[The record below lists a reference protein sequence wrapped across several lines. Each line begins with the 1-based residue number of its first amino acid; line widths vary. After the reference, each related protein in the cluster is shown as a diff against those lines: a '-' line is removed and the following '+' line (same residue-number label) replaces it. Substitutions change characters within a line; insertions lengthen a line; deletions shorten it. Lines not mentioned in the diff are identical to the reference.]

1 MIYDV
6 IIVGG
11 GASGLFSGALLSGL
25 KTLILEKENKVGKKL
40 LLTGAGQCNITNRM
54 DIKKFYENY
63 YEAKNFVKPILNS
76 FTNEDLINFFEN
88 KGLKLITRDDGK
100 VFPKSM
106 NAKDVVDLLL
116 EEIKQNKGEI
126 KLNQRVN
133 GIENQYIDKDFNIVA
148 EEEYENKEDYP
159 HMDIKKIFKI
169 YTNNNSY
176 MAKNIIISV
185 GGNSYQNTGSSGDGY
200 KILKKLD
207 LDIVDIKPALSPI
220 ILKNYEFKD
229 LSGLSFENAKISIYQ
244 NEKKQNEFCG
254 DLLFTHKGLSG
265 PVIINNSRYF
275 DSNMEIRINF
285 LGINENDF
293 RQDFIMKL
301 KDNPKKLI
309 KNILKEYDLSTRFV
323 DKIINSLNLFDT
335 TASNLKKEER
345 TKLIHN
351 IVNNS
356 QIINC
361 VQGYHL
367 AMVTYGGL
375 NKKEVN
381 KKTLECKNIS
391 NLYVIGETLDIDA
404 KTGGFNLQF
413 AFSSAYCAV
422 KNIKENIIK
431 KV

>member
-25 KTLILEKENKVGKKL
+25 KTLVLEKENKVGKKL

-63 YEAKNFVKPILNS
+63 YEAKNFVKPILNA
-76 FTNEDLINFFEN
+76 FTNENLIEYFERKN
-88 KGLKLITRDDGK
+88 LKTITRDDGK

-106 NAKDVVDLLL
+106 NAKDVVEVLL
-116 EEIKQNKGEI
+116 EEIRKNKGEI

-133 GIENQYIDKDFNIVA
+133 GIEEVYIDKDFNILD
-148 EEEYENKEDYP
+148 EEEYENKKDYP
-159 HMDIKKIFKI
+159 HVDIKKIFKI

-176 MAKNIIISV
+176 MAKNVIISV
-185 GGNSYQNTGSSGDGY
+185 GGNSYQNTGSCGDGY
-200 KILKKLD
+200 KILNKLD
-207 LDIVDIKPALSPI
+207 LDIVDIKPALSPV
-220 ILKNYEFKD
+220 ILRNYEFKD
-229 LSGLSFENAKISIYQ
+229 LSGLSFENAKIAIY
-244 NEKKQNEFCG
+244 EKDKKQKEFCG

-285 LGINENDF
+285 LGVNENIF
-293 RQDFIMKL
+293 RENFIIKL
-301 KDNPKKLI
+301 KNNPKKLI

-323 DKIINSLNLFDT
+323 DKIINSLNLFNK

-345 TKLIHN
+345 AKLIHSVVDN
-351 IVNNS
+351 H
-356 QIINC
+356 QIISS

-367 AMVTYGGL
+367 AMVTFGGL
-375 NKKEVN
+375 SRKEVN
-381 KKTLECKNIS
+381 KKTLECKKIS
-391 NLYVIGETLDIDA
+391 NLYVLGETLDIDA

-413 AFSSAYCAV
+413 AFSSAYVAV
-422 KNIKENIIK
+422 KNIKEKYN
-431 KV
+431 

>member
-40 LLTGAGQCNITNRM
+40 LLTGAGQCNITNKM

-88 KGLKLITRDDGK
+88 KGLKLITRDDKK

-106 NAKDVVDLLL
+106 NAKDVVDILQK
-116 EEIKQNKGEI
+116 EIKKNESKI
-126 KLNQRVN
+126 YLDQRVN
-133 GIENQYIDKDFNIVA
+133 KIEKKYIDKNINTLS
-148 EEEYENKEDYP
+148 EEEYNKKKESKN
-159 HMDIKKIFKI
+159 IKEIFKV

-200 KILKKLD
+200 KILKNLD

-309 KNILKEYDLSTRFV
+309 KNILKDYDLSTRFV

-351 IVNNS
+351 IVNNT